1 MPFTLRPC
9 PRFPMQWAVT
19 LQRGA
24 IPQVADLLLGF
35 RHAVNTPVSSGPA
48 YADWMSLGASDSGTT
63 VYADLATLHR
73 EGDLVKMLVLF
84 DFKTKQTKADV
95 SYLSAKAQMEYDCD
109 EQRFAGHT
117 VMYFSGNMGN
127 GQLLDR
133 SSGKGKRLRVSPGS
147 LDHNLWKLAA
157 ARSDRAVNATSEGEA
172 SDLASVTKPAR
183 TVVTDF
189 WTDY

>member
-1 MPFTLRPC
+1 MTLVRISPTISLPREISMSSSIRSYRCFLVLCSVTYIARPFLKRRTY
-9 PRFPMQWAVT
+9 F
-19 LQRGA
+19 
-24 IPQVADLLLGF
+24 LGF
-35 RHAVNTPVSSGPA
+35 GMLLTLLVSSGSVCA
-48 YADWMSLGASDSGTT
+48 EWMSIGESSDSGTT
-63 VYADLATLHR
+63 VYADPATMRR

-95 SYLSAKAQMEYDCD
+95 SYLSAKAQMEYDCA

-147 LDHNLWKLAA
+147 LDHDLWKLAC
-157 ARSDRAVNATSEGEA
+157 G
-172 SDLASVTKPAR
+172 KK
-183 TVVTDF
+183 
-189 WTDY
+189 